1 MEDLDF
7 ILKNYSLFTY
17 TVEVLAAVTGVLI
30 LKKYKFTATKYFIFF
45 LCYLTIGDLG
55 TSYTKLIRN
64 KGILSFLEGTVFE
77 KNYWWSTLYWKIG
90 AILFFVFYY
99 NKILKTEAFRKIL
112 KYFGTVFLII
122 SLIYILINWDYF
134 FSRFFPIISILG
146 AIIIFICTVFYFV
159 EMLQSDR
166 ILTFYKSIDFYISVA
181 IFIWWLI
188 ITPIVFY
195 DIYGEYR
202 DINYI
207 HLRRYIYLSANVI
220 MYLTFTFALIFCKPD
235 NEINMIN

>member
-1 MEDLDF
+1 MEEFLIKNYTIITHSVEILSALTGLLLYRKYKLIAAKFFIWFLVYLSLCDF
-7 ILKNYSLFTY
+7 IGGYVNYIADNDIFSYLK
-17 TVEVLAAVTGVLI
+17 
-30 LKKYKFTATKYFIFF
+30 
-45 LCYLTIGDLG
+45 D
-55 TSYTKLIRN
+55 
-64 KGILSFLEGTVFE
+64 TVFSR
-77 KNYWWSTLYWKIG
+77 NFWWTTLYWKIG

-99 NKILKTEAFRKIL
+99 NKILKTEVFKIVI
-112 KYFGTVFLII
+112 KYCCYLFLVFSI
-122 SLIYILINWDYF
+122 IYIIFNWNDYF
-134 FSRFFPIISILG
+134 IRFFPIISVLG

-166 ILTFYKSIDFYISVA
+166 TLTFYKSIDFYISVA